1 MEMKSA
7 VTQLINCFMAIFI
20 LLLILTSF
28 YTDFIILLEESY
40 YNIIFNILV
49 LLKGC
54 LYLKSGFYIML
65 NGLFWVYGCHRLDF
79 KYFLNIIP
87 FRQKLTKCWL
97 IHSTFCFLVLNFLI
111 FWFRNLDNLILRK
124 SLYFVNSATC

>member
-20 LLLILTSF
+20 LLLILTSI
-28 YTDFIILLEESY
+28 YIDFIILLEKSY

-49 LLKGC
+49 LLKRY
-54 LYLKSGFYIML
+54 LYPKSGFYIML
-65 NGLFWVYGCHRLDF
+65 NGLFWVYGCNRLDF
-79 KYFLNIIP
+79 KYFQNITP
-87 FRQKLTKCWL
+87 FRQKLTKRWL
-97 IHSTFCFLVLNFLI
+97 FYSTFLFLVLNFLI
-111 FWFRNLDNLILRK
+111 FSFRNSDNLITRK